1 MGNLFDSL
9 QDNTFDVAANTMGY
23 PATWQPAAGGTQ
35 LTATVLYNDD
45 TQQYELS
52 NMDFEPTRWRMEYRY
67 PFFTG
72 LKENVDSNE
81 NETVIITLPGGQ
93 TEFYVRKISSKF
105 DGKTFTAYL
114 EPA

>member
-9 QDNTFDVAANTMGY
+9 QDNTFDVATNTMGY
-23 PATWQPAAGGTQ
+23 PATWQPAAGGPLQ
-35 LTATVLYNDD
+35 TAKVLYNND
-45 TQQYELS
+45 TEKYEVS
-52 NMDFEPTRWRMEYRY
+52 NMQYDPFSWRMEYRY

-72 LKENVDSNE
+72 LKPSVDNNE
-81 NETVIITLPGGQ
+81 NETVTITLPGGD
-93 TEFYVRKISSKF
+93 TEFYVRRVDTKF